1 MKMIKMFA
9 CVLAVGLLASPALAA
24 TKTYKNV
31 SIIDVDCSTSDAAK
45 NADTHTRECALKCQD
60 SGFGI
65 VTADNKFI
73 KFDADGNA
81 QLLKQLKASSK
92 TDHLRVNVTGDE
104 QGDTLKVEKVKLL

>member
-1 MKMIKMFA
+1 MKMKKISA
-9 CVLAVGLLASPALAA
+9 CLLAIGLLASPALAA
-24 TKTYKNV
+24 TKTFKNV
-31 SIIDVDCSTSDAAK
+31 SIMDVDCSTSDAVK
-45 NADTHTRECALKCQD
+45 TADTHTRECALKCQD

-65 VTADNKFI
+65 VTADKKFI

-92 TDHLRVNVTGDE
+92 ADHLRVNVTGDV